1 MHIAQHQEEENT
13 SSTVALHL
21 LLSRPFGS
29 GLLQINL
36 VLLIVLFIIVSLV
49 TKLIVIWY
57 LAEEVINR
65 VGENVI
71 RDQDANL
78 SISFPVNGRPPNFK
92 NKPSFKKRNSH
103 QRGPRRV
110 QSS

>member
-1 MHIAQHQEEENT
+1 MHIAQHHQEENT

-21 LLSRPFGS
+21 LLSRPFGP